1 MKRKIVSLL
10 LACVALV
17 VAGSAT
23 AQTLNS
29 SYFMEG
35 SYLRTDM
42 NPALTPTRG
51 YVAMPLLGSV
61 SAEVN
66 TNFMSVDKFFFKKDG
81 QVVTGLN
88 SLVSAD
94 EFLGRL
100 PKTEKMT
107 ANVSFNFMSAG
118 FYHGKMYWNFGFNI
132 REQADMALSKDVFAM
147 LKTFGNGTHG
157 LSGTNL
163 NANVYGETYV
173 GATYPVLEWLTVGAR
188 LKFLTGIVNIAAN
201 FDQMSA
207 NVTPDQ
213 IQGNLSG
220 MININAPV
228 VALTNMRPG
237 DVFDFEKLLNMANG
251 IKVGSFG
258 AAIDLGAEAEFLDN
272 TLRVSAA
279 VTDLGFI
286 RWSRNTTAVA
296 EINGAFHFNGINFA
310 TAEPDYGFDASM
322 TLAESSNK
330 GYTKM
335 INCSL
340 NVGAEYNILDNRI
353 GFGLLSHTEFYN
365 SLAYSELTVSANFRP
380 LDWLS
385 ATLSHTLLS
394 GTKIGVFGFALNV
407 HCTGLNLFMGMDY
420 IDTRYVKYENSSV
433 PRMATSVNAYVGLGF
448 NFGKYVAK

>member
-10 LACVALV
+10 FAFVALV
-17 VAGSAT
+17 VAGSVT

-35 SYLRTDM
+35 SYFRTDM

-51 YVAMPLLGSV
+51 YVAIPILSGV
-61 SAEVN
+61 GAEVN

-100 PKTEKMT
+100 PKTEKMS
-107 ANVSFNFMSAG
+107 ANVSFNFISAG
-118 FYHGKMYWNFGFNI
+118 FYRGKMYWNFGVNI
-132 REQADMALSKDVFAM
+132 REQADMALSKDVFTV
-147 LKTFGNGTHG
+147 LKTFGNGTYD
-157 LSGTNL
+157 LNRTAL

-207 NVTPDQ
+207 SVTPENIKGD
-213 IQGNLSG
+213 LSG
-220 MININAPV
+220 TININAPV

-237 DVFDFEKLLNMANG
+237 DTFNFDIFNLANG
-251 IKVGSFG
+251 VKLGSFG
-258 AAIDLGAEAEFLDN
+258 AAIDLGAEAEFLDKS
-272 TLRVSAA
+272 LRVSAA

-286 RWSRNTTAVA
+286 KWSRKTTAVA
-296 EINGAFHFNGINFA
+296 DIDGAFYFNGVDFA

-322 TLAESSNK
+322 TMSEASNS

-340 NVGAEYNILDNRI
+340 NVGAEYNILNNRI

-365 SLAYSELTVSANFRP
+365 SMAYSELTVSANFRP
-380 LDWLS
+380 LNWLS

-394 GTKIGVFGFALNV
+394 GNKAGVFGFAFNI
-407 HCTGLNLFMGMDY
+407 HCPGLNLFLGMDY
-420 IDTRYVKYENSSV
+420 IDTRYVKYENMSV
-433 PRMATSVNAYVGLGF
+433 PRMASSVNAYFGLGF
-448 NFGKYVAK
+448 NIGKYVAK

>member
-10 LACVALV
+10 FAFVALV

-35 SYLRTDM
+35 SYFRTDM

-51 YVAMPLLGSV
+51 YVAIPILGGV
-61 SAEVN
+61 NAEVN

-107 ANVSFNFMSAG
+107 EDLRLNFLSVG
-118 FYHGKMYWNFGFNI
+118 FYRGKMYWNFGVNF
-132 REQADMALSKDVFAM
+132 RQQADMALSKDVFTA
-147 LKTFGNGTHG
+147 LKTFGNGTYD
-157 LSGTNL
+157 L
-163 NANVYGETYV
+163 NSTALNVNVYGETYV

-188 LKFLTGIVNIAAN
+188 LKLLTGITNISAN

-207 NVTPDQ
+207 SVTPDN
-213 IQGNLSG
+213 IQGDLSG
-220 MININAPV
+220 TVNINTPV
-228 VALTNMRPG
+228 IALKNISPG
-237 DVFDFEKLLNMANG
+237 DTFNFGIFNLANG
-251 IKVGSFG
+251 IRLGSYG
-258 AAIDLGAEAEFLDN
+258 AAIDLGAEAEFLDE

-286 RWSRNTTAVA
+286 RWARTTTAVA
-296 EINGAFHFNGINFA
+296 DIDGAFHFNGVDFS
-310 TAEPDYGFDASM
+310 TTEPDFGFESSM
-322 TLAESSNK
+322 TMSEASNK

-380 LDWLS
+380 LNWLS

-394 GTKIGVFGFALNV
+394 GTKAGVFGFAFNI
-407 HCTGLNLFMGMDY
+407 HCPGLNLFLGMDY
-420 IDTRYVKYENSSV
+420 IDTRYVMYKNMCV
-433 PRMATSVNAYVGLGF
+433 PRMTSSVNAYFGLGF
-448 NFGKYVAK
+448 SFGKYVAK